1 VAAVTTQLEND
12 VKNEVKNEV
21 KKEVK
26 NEIGNK
32 SQNLTLESSPKTK
45 MIEEAALGA
54 NSEL

>member
-1 VAAVTTQLEND
+1 MAAVTTQLEND